1 MRHYCVYTLEPGAP
15 AVFRFIQENQLR
27 FELHLTRTR
36 FWVPEGR
43 ILTEFLLRFSECVYL
58 VDETLDLATGLPL
71 EPNRQL

>member
-1 MRHYCVYTLEPGAP
+1 MRHYGVYTMEPRASE
-15 AVFRFIQENQLR
+15 VFKFIHEHNLR

-43 ILTEFLLRFSECVYL
+43 VLTELLLRYSECVHL

-71 EPNRQL
+71 DVNRQL